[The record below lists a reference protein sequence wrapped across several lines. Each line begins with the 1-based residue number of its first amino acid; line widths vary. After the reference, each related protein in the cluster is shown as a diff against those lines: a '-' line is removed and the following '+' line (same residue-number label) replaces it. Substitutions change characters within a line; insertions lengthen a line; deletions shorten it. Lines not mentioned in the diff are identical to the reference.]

1 MVKGVYGQYARLG
14 LYLTGSRNPWKGR
27 DMRPYKAV
35 LIGTTTLVF
44 AVIAAFILYGDSGG
58 GRGVAA
64 IGGPFTLT
72 DHTGAKRTD
81 QNFRGKH
88 MLVYF
93 GYTFCPDV
101 CPTALQVMTNAMDR
115 MERDAE
121 AKIIPVFITIDPER
135 DTVKQLASYVDN
147 FHPRLVG
154 LTGTP
159 EEIANA
165 ARAYRVYFGKSKET
179 GGDVMDYLM
188 DHSSIV
194 FLMDPNGRYITHFTH
209 AMQPEKMAAAL
220 TKKTGG

>member
-1 MVKGVYGQYARLG
+1 MVKGVYGQYVRLG
-14 LYLTGSRNPWKGR
+14 LYLTGSRNPWKGQ
-27 DMRPYKAV
+27 DMRPYQAV
-35 LIGTTTLVF
+35 LIGTT
-44 AVIAAFILYGDSGG
+44 AVVIAAIAAFILYGGGG

-81 QNFRGKH
+81 QNFRGQH
-88 MLVYF
+88 MLIYF

-115 MERDAE
+115 MDKDAE
-121 AKIIPVFITIDPER
+121 ARITPVFITIDPER
-135 DTVKQLASYVDN
+135 DTVKQLASYVAN

-154 LTGTP
+154 LTGTA

-165 ARAYRVYFGKSKET
+165 ARAYRVYFAKSKET
-179 GGDVMDYLM
+179 GGDVKDYLI

-209 AMQPEKMAAAL
+209 AIQPEKMAAAL
-220 TKKTGG
+220 TEKTGG